1 MSGPDLGEAKHLGE
15 AKRELRRPRL
25 LTMAYVGLSVLA
37 AVTATAVAMA
47 LLR

>member
-1 MSGPDLGEAKHLGE
+1 MSGLHRGQ
-15 AKRELRRPRL
+15 AKRESRRRRH

-37 AVTATAVAMA
+37 AVTATAVGMA